1 MSQNLDRERMDR
13 GDPTDDMTRVNE
25 ARDVAAGEPVVERD
39 TVVRSGP
46 VAAARPR
53 ETTAAGYATAPS
65 EDTLEHNRI
74 HWGAV
79 WAGFFVAFFVFLVM
93 EFLGLAIGM
102 TVTGKPPSG
111 FQLAAEVWTAV
122 FAFVSYLVGGYAAG
136 KTAAVFDR
144 QWGAVNGFMVFLLT
158 VPIALLATGLGV
170 GAVLGV
176 GAATVSTT
184 AGAANTT
191 QIAATTSGAAWT
203 IFVVLCVGFIASG
216 IGGWL
221 GTRAPLP
228 SGRPVRRAATAS

>member
-1 MSQNLDRERMDR
+1 MSQNLDRDRMNRDE
-13 GDPTDDMTRVNE
+13 PIDDVTRTNE
-25 ARDVAAGEPVVERD
+25 ARAMAAGEPVVERD

-46 VAAARPR
+46 AGAARPWG
-53 ETTAAGYATAPS
+53 TTAAGYATAPS

-102 TVTGKPPSG
+102 SITGKPPSD
-111 FQLAAEVWTAV
+111 FRLASEIWTAV
-122 FAFVSYLVGGYAAG
+122 FAFVAYLIGGYAAG
-136 KTAAVFDR
+136 KSASVFDR

-158 VPIALLATGLGV
+158 VPIALLLSGLGV
-170 GAVLGV
+170 GTVLGFA
-176 GAATVSTT
+176 GNAVSTSAST
-184 AGAANTT
+184 ANTT

-203 IFVVLCVGFIASG
+203 IFVVLVVGFIASG
-216 IGGWL
+216 IGGYL

-228 SGRPVRRAATAS
+228 TDRPVRRAANG

>member
-1 MSQNLDRERMDR
+1 MSQNLDRDRMDR
-13 GDPTDDMTRVNE
+13 GERVDEVTRVNE

-46 VAAARPR
+46 AGARGWA
-53 ETTAAGYATAPS
+53 TAPGYATAPS
-65 EDTLEHNRI
+65 EATLEHNRI

-102 TVTGKPPSG
+102 TITGKPPSD
-111 FQLAAEVWTAV
+111 FRLASEIWTAV
-122 FAFVSYLVGGYAAG
+122 FAFISYLVGGYAAG
-136 KTAAVFDR
+136 KAASVFDR

-158 VPIALLATGLGV
+158 VPIALLLAGLGV
-170 GAVLGV
+170 GTVLGFAGNAV
-176 GAATVSTT
+176 ATS
-184 AGAANTT
+184 AGTANTT
-191 QIAATTSGAAWT
+191 SLAATTSGAAWT

-216 IGGWL
+216 IGGYL

-228 SGRPVRRAATAS
+228 TDQPVRRPANV